1 MNYKSVSATD
11 ISRLSSMQ
19 YLGTIVKAKG
29 FRGGVSIVHVPENLK
44 NLKEGSVIFAGLS
57 ENFAEE
63 YTVDSWK
70 NKNGKAVVKFV
81 GIDSEADAVK
91 LKEFGIYAD
100 VDKIQFV
107 DDDKHF
113 VNEIIGSEVFDA
125 GNNRIGTVKDVWN
138 LPGND
143 VWLVETEDG
152 DLPVPVIDD
161 VVKNIDV
168 ENKTIR
174 IDLIPGLLELLD
186 NRKDEDD

>member
-1 MNYKSVSATD
+1 MYYKSDSATY
-11 ISRLSSMQ
+11 ISRLSTMQ
-19 YLGTIVKAKG
+19 YLGTIVKPKG

-44 NLKEGSVIFAGLS
+44 NLKPGSVIVAGLS

-63 YTVDSWK
+63 FTVDSWR
-70 NKNGKAVVKFV
+70 NKNGKAVVKFI
-81 GIDSEADAVK
+81 GIDSDADAVK

-100 VDKIQFV
+100 ADKIQFA

-161 VVKNIDV
+161 VVKEIDIK
-168 ENKTIR
+168 NKSIR
-174 IDLIPGLLELLD
+174 IEMIPGLLELLD
-186 NRKDEDD
+186 NPKGEDE